1 MDQTINELQHTLDL
15 LRIEQEEDRAQ
26 YRERILGASIQ
37 ERKKSGTTWYPIIIR
52 ESYYGIGERLIL
64 EIERPG
70 DQFIPNLFQF
80 GSVASLFSNYG
91 NEGKDNPSISGVV
104 SLVRRN
110 NIRLTLFVD
119 ELPEW
124 VDTGKLGI
132 DLMFD
137 ESSYKEMTGALQQT
151 MKAKNNR
158 LAQLRDILL
167 GAEEAKFH
175 KEETL
180 KFHRLNDS
188 QNQAVQKVASAK
200 DVAIIHGPPGTGKT
214 TTLVDA
220 IQHTLKTEKQVL
232 VCAPSNNAVDLLTM
246 KLHAAGVKVVRLG
259 NPGRISEELQ
269 NLSIDYAIT
278 GHHDFKK
285 IKEFKKMASEY
296 KNMASKYK
304 RNFGHAERQQR
315 KAILDESRKLQGEAD
330 KIEKFIINDLIEKSQ
345 VITCTL
351 VGSANYMIRDKTYS
365 TVFID
370 EAGQAP
376 EPACW
381 IPILRAERVVLAGD
395 HQQLPPTIKSQQA
408 AREGLSVTLFEKI
421 IQRQKVATTMLE
433 VQYRMNEKIMAF
445 SNKKFYHDKLIAH
458 ESVKDKTLGESLA
471 VEFIDTAGCSFN
483 EEQGQNTSSLVNIGE
498 AEVLIKHLKEVIEQ
512 NILTEK
518 NSIGIIS
525 PYKAQVN
532 LLEIKVEEN
541 EELKKMGKR
550 LAINTVD
557 GFQGQERDLIYI
569 SLVRSN
575 DDGEIGFLSDLRRMN
590 VAMTRA
596 RQKLVVIG
604 DSATLASHPFYKD
617 MLDYMERIGAY
628 RTAWEF
634 SGD

>member
-1 MDQTINELQHTLDL
+1 MSPTDELQNTIDL
-15 LRIEQEEDRAQ
+15 LKIEQEEDRAQ
-26 YRERILGASIQ
+26 YRDKILGASIQ
-37 ERKKSGTTWYPIIIR
+37 ERKKSGTTWYPIVIR
-52 ESYYGIGERLIL
+52 ESYYGTGERLIL

-70 DQFIPNLFQF
+70 DQSIPNLFQF

-91 NEGKDNPSISGVV
+91 NEGKDNPSINGVV

-124 VDTGKLGI
+124 IDTGKLGI

-137 ESSYKEMTGALQQT
+137 ESSYKEMNGALQQV

-158 LAQLRDILL
+158 LAQLREILL
-167 GAEEAKFH
+167 GAEEAEFH

-180 KFHRLNDS
+180 KFHGLNDS
-188 QNQAVQKVASAK
+188 QNHAVQKVASAK
-200 DVAIIHGPPGTGKT
+200 DIAIIHGPPGTGKT
-214 TTLVDA
+214 TTLVEA

-232 VCAPSNNAVDLLTM
+232 VCAPSNNAVDLLTL

-269 NLSIDYAIT
+269 MLSIDSAIT
-278 GHHDFKK
+278 GHKDFKQ
-285 IKEFKKMASEY
+285 IKEYKKMAAEY

-304 RNFGHAERQQR
+304 RNFGPAERQQR
-315 KAILDESRKLQGEAD
+315 KAILDESRKLQGEAE
-330 KIEKFIINDLIEKSQ
+330 KIENFIVSDLIDRSQ

-351 VGSANYMIRDKTYS
+351 VGSANYMIRDKMYS
-365 TVFID
+365 TLFID

-381 IPILRAERVVLAGD
+381 IPILRAERVILAGD

-408 AREGLSVTLFEKI
+408 AKAGLSITLFEKI
-421 IQRQKVATTMLE
+421 IQRQKADAMLE

-458 ESVKDKTLGESLA
+458 ESVKDKTIGDSLA
-471 VEFIDTAGCSFN
+471 VEFIDTAGCGFD
-483 EEQGQNTSSLVNIGE
+483 EETGQNTSSLVNVGE
-498 AEVLIKHLKEVIEQ
+498 ADILMKHLEE
-512 NILTEK
+512 ILGQSILSEK

-541 EELKKMGKR
+541 ESLKKMGKR
-550 LAINTVD
+550 LAVNTVD
-557 GFQGQERDLIYI
+557 GFQGQEKDIIYI

-575 DDGEIGFLSDLRRMN
+575 SDGEIGFLTDLRRMN

-596 RQKLVVIG
+596 RRKLVMIG
-604 DSATLASHPFYKD
+604 DSATLGRHPFYKD
-617 MLDYMERIGAY
+617 MLDYMESIGAY
-628 RTAWEF
+628 RSAWEYNN
-634 SGD
+634 

>member
-1 MDQTINELQHTLDL
+1 MTPTDELQRTIDL
-15 LRIEQEEDRAQ
+15 LKIEQDEDRNQ
-26 YRERILGASIQ
+26 YREKILGASIQ
-37 ERKKSGTTWYPIIIR
+37 ERKKAGTTWYPIVIR
-52 ESYYGIGERLIL
+52 ESYYGTGERLIL

-70 DQFIPNLFQF
+70 DLSIPNLFQF
-80 GSVASLFSNYG
+80 GSVASLFSNYH
-91 NEGKDNPSISGVV
+91 NEGKENPSISGVV

-137 ESSYKEMTGALQQT
+137 ESSYKEMNSALQQV

-158 LAQLRDILL
+158 LAQLREILL
-167 GAEEAKFH
+167 GAEEAKFA
-175 KEETL
+175 EEEIL
-180 KFHRLNDS
+180 KFQGLNEMQTKS
-188 QNQAVQKVASAK
+188 IQKIAAAE

-214 TTLVDA
+214 TTIVQA
-220 IQHTLKTEKQVL
+220 IAHTLKIEAQVL
-232 VCAPSNNAVDLLTM
+232 VCAPSNNAVDLLTL
-246 KLHAAGVKVVRLG
+246 KLHAAGLKVVRLG
-259 NPGRISEELQ
+259 NPARINEELQ
-269 NLSIDYAIT
+269 ALSLDSAISS
-278 GHHDFKK
+278 HKDFKQ
-285 IKEFKKMASEY
+285 IKEFKKMAAEY

-304 RNFGHAERQQR
+304 RHFGHAEREQR
-315 KAILDESRKLQGEAD
+315 RAILDESRKLQAEAE
-330 KIEKFIINDLIEKSQ
+330 KIESFIVSDLIEKAQ

-351 VGSANYMIRDKTYS
+351 VGSANYTIRDRSYS

-395 HQQLPPTIKSQQA
+395 HQQLPPTIKSRQA
-408 AREGLSVTLFEKI
+408 ASEGLAVTLFEKT
-421 IQRQKVATTMLE
+421 IQRQKADTMLE
-433 VQYRMNEKIMAF
+433 VQYRMNEKIMEF
-445 SNKKFYHDKLIAH
+445 SNKEFYKDKLKAH
-458 ESVKDKTLGESLA
+458 ESVKDQTIGDSPA

-483 EEQGQNTSSLVNIGE
+483 EEQGQGRESLVNTGE
-498 AEVLIKHLKEVIEQ
+498 ADVLFKHLDELLAQ
-512 NILTEK
+512 NILDEK

-532 LLEIKVEEN
+532 LLETKLEEHK
-541 EELKKMGKR
+541 ELKQLGKR
-550 LAINTVD
+550 LAVNTVD

-575 DDGEIGFLSDLRRMN
+575 ENGEIGFLNDLRRMN

-596 RQKLVVIG
+596 RKKLVILG
-604 DSATLASHPFYKD
+604 DSATLARHPFYRD
-617 MLDYMERIGAY
+617 MLNYMESIGAY
-628 RTAWEF
+628 RSAWELLY
-634 SGD
+634 

>member
-1 MDQTINELQHTLDL
+1 MFDPTTELQNTFDL
-15 LRIEQEEDRAQ
+15 LRIEQEEDRVQ
-26 YRERILGASIQ
+26 YREKILGASIQ
-37 ERKKSGTTWYPIIIR
+37 ERKKSGTTWYPIVIK
-52 ESYYGIGERLIL
+52 ESYYGTGERLIL

-70 DQFIPNLFQF
+70 EHFIPNLFQF
-80 GSVASLFSNYG
+80 GSVASLFSNHG
-91 NEGKDNPSISGVV
+91 NGGKDNPSISGVV

-124 VDTGKLGI
+124 VDMGKLGI

-137 ESSYKEMTGALQQT
+137 ESSYKEMSGALQQV

-158 LAQLRDILL
+158 LAQMREILL
-167 GAEEAKFH
+167 GAEPAKF
-175 KEETL
+175 KEEELL
-180 KFHRLNDS
+180 KFHRLNEV
-188 QNQAVQKVASAK
+188 QNKSIQKIDAAK

-214 TTLVDA
+214 TTLVEA
-220 IQHTLKTEKQVL
+220 ICYTLKTEKQVL

-246 KLHAAGVKVVRLG
+246 KLHGAGVKVIRLG

-269 NLSIDYAIT
+269 SLSLDSGISA
-278 GHHDFKK
+278 HKDFKQ
-285 IKEFKKMASEY
+285 IKEFKKMAAEY

-304 RNFGHAERQQR
+304 RNFGHAEREQR
-315 KAILDESRKLQGEAD
+315 RAILDESRKLQAEAE
-330 KIEKFIINDLIEKSQ
+330 KIENFIISDLLVKAQ

-351 VGSANYMIRDKTYS
+351 VGSANYMIRDKVYS

-395 HQQLPPTIKSQQA
+395 HQQLPPTIKSQKA

-421 IQRQKVATTMLE
+421 IQRQNAATMLE

-483 EEQGQNTSSLVNIGE
+483 EEPGQNSGSLINTGE
-498 AEVLIKHLKEVIEQ
+498 ADILVKHLNDLLEQ
-512 NILTEK
+512 KVLSEK

-532 LLEIKVEEN
+532 LLEDKVEETAD
-541 EELKKMGKR
+541 LKKMGKR
-550 LAINTVD
+550 LSVNTVD

-575 DDGEIGFLSDLRRMN
+575 EDGEIGFLSDLRRMN

-596 RQKLVVIG
+596 RQKLVIIG
-604 DSATLASHPFYKD
+604 DSATLARHPFYKD
-617 MLDYMERIGAY
+617 MLEYMERIGAY
-628 RTAWEF
+628 RSAWELMY
-634 SGD
+634 

>member
-1 MDQTINELQHTLDL
+1 MSPTEELQKTLDL
-15 LRIEQEEDRAQ
+15 LKIEQEEDRAQ
-26 YRERILGASIQ
+26 YRDKILGASIQ
-37 ERKKSGTTWYPIIIR
+37 ERKKSGTTWYPIVIR
-52 ESYYGIGERLIL
+52 ESYYGMGERLIL

-70 DQFIPNLFQF
+70 DQFVPNLFQF
-80 GSVASLFSNYG
+80 GSVASLFSNHG
-91 NEGKDNPSISGVV
+91 NDGKDNPTISGVV

-124 VDTGKLGI
+124 IDMGKLGI

-158 LAQLRDILL
+158 LAQLREILL
-167 GAEEAKFH
+167 GAEVAKFQ
-175 KEETL
+175 KEEPL
-180 KFHRLNDS
+180 KFHRLNDVQS
-188 QNQAVQKVASAK
+188 QSIQKIAAAK

-214 TTLVDA
+214 TTLVEA

-246 KLHAAGVKVVRLG
+246 KLHAAGVKVVRMG

-269 NLSIDYAIT
+269 MLSIDSAIT
-278 GHHDFKK
+278 THQDFKK
-285 IKEFKKMASEY
+285 IKEFKKMANEY

-304 RNFGHAERQQR
+304 RNFGYAERQQR
-315 KAILDESRKLQGEAD
+315 KAILDESRKLQGEAE
-330 KIEKFIINDLIEKSQ
+330 KIETFIVNDLIDRSQ

-351 VGSANYMIRDKTYS
+351 VGSANYMIRDKVYS

-381 IPILRAERVVLAGD
+381 IPILRAERVILAGD

-408 AREGLSVTLFEKI
+408 AKAGLSVTLFEKI
-421 IQRQKVATTMLE
+421 IQRQKADTMLE

-445 SNKKFYHDKLIAH
+445 SNKKFYNDKLIAH
-458 ESVKDKTLGESLA
+458 ESVKDKTIGDSLA

-483 EEQGQNTSSLVNIGE
+483 EEEGQNTSSLVNIGE
-498 AEVLIKHLKEVIEQ
+498 ADIVLKHLKELFDQ
-512 NILTEK
+512 NIISEK
-518 NSIGIIS
+518 TSIGIIS

-541 EELKKMGKR
+541 EALKKMGKR
-550 LAINTVD
+550 LSVNTVD

-575 DDGEIGFLSDLRRMN
+575 SDGEIGFLTDLRRMN

-596 RQKLVVIG
+596 RQKLVLIG
-604 DSATLASHPFYKD
+604 DSATLARHPFYKE
-617 MLDYMERIGAY
+617 MMEYMDEIAAY
-628 RTAWEF
+628 RSAWELIY
-634 SGD
+634 

>member
-1 MDQTINELQHTLDL
+1 MSPAEELQHTLEL
-15 LRIEQEEDRAQ
+15 LKIEQEEDRAQ
-26 YRERILGASIQ
+26 YREKVLGASIQ
-37 ERKKSGTTWYPIIIR
+37 ERKKTGSTWYPIVIK
-52 ESYYGIGERLIL
+52 ESYYGTGERLIL
-64 EIERPG
+64 EIERPS

-80 GSVASLFSNYG
+80 GSVASLFSNFA
-91 NEGKDNPSISGVV
+91 NEGKDNPCISGVV

-119 ELPEW
+119 ELPDW

-137 ESSYKEMTGALQQT
+137 ESSYKEMAGALQQA

-158 LAQLRDILL
+158 LAQLTEILL
-167 GAEEAKFH
+167 GAKEAVFE
-175 KEETL
+175 KETQL
-180 KFHRLNDS
+180 KFHGLNS
-188 QNQAVQKVASAK
+188 VQCNAIQKIAAAK

-214 TTLVDA
+214 TTLVAA
-220 IQHTLKTEKQVL
+220 ISHSLLTEKQVL

-246 KLHAAGVKVVRLG
+246 KLHEAGVKVLRLG

-269 NLSIDYAIT
+269 MLTIDSGISA
-278 GHHDFKK
+278 HKDFKQ

-304 RNFGHAERQQR
+304 RQFGHAERQQR
-315 KAILDESRKLQGEAD
+315 KAILDESRKLQAEAE
-330 KIEKFIINDLIEKSQ
+330 KIESFIINDLIEKAQ

-351 VGSANYMIRDKTYS
+351 VGSANYMIRDRMYS

-381 IPILRAERVVLAGD
+381 IPILRAERVVMAGD
-395 HQQLPPTIKSQQA
+395 HQQLPPTIKSQKA
-408 AREGLSVTLFEKI
+408 SKEGLMVTLFEKI
-421 IQRQKVATTMLE
+421 IHRQKADTMLE

-445 SNKKFYHDKLIAH
+445 SNKKFYNNKLKADD
-458 ESVKDKTLGESLA
+458 SVKDKTISDSLA

-483 EEQGQNTSSLVNIGE
+483 EEAGQGTSSLINKGE
-498 AEVLIKHLKEVIEQ
+498 SEILLKHLTLLLEE
-512 NILTEK
+512 NILSDSNT
-518 NSIGIIS
+518 IGIIS
-525 PYKAQVN
+525 PYKAQVHF
-532 LLEIKVEEN
+532 LEQQTDESATF
-541 EELKKMGKR
+541 KKMGKR
-550 LAINTVD
+550 LSVNTID

-596 RQKLVVIG
+596 RKKLVIIG
-604 DSATLASHPFYKD
+604 DSATLARHPFYKE
-617 MLDYMERIGAY
+617 MLEYMDSIEAY
-628 RTAWEF
+628 RSAWELMY
-634 SGD
+634 

>member
-1 MDQTINELQHTLDL
+1 MFQPLVELQHTLDL

-26 YRERILGASIQ
+26 YRDKILGSSIQ
-37 ERKKSGTTWYPIIIR
+37 ERKKSGTTWYPIVIR
-52 ESYYGIGERLIL
+52 ESYYGTGDRLIL

-70 DQFIPNLFQF
+70 DHFIPNHFQF
-80 GSVASLFSNYG
+80 GSVASLFSNHG

-124 VDTGKLGI
+124 VDMGKLGI

-137 ESSYKEMTGALQQT
+137 ESSYKEMTAALQQV

-158 LAQLRDILL
+158 LAQFREILL
-167 GAEEAKFH
+167 GAEEAKFQ
-175 KEETL
+175 KEESL
-180 KFHRLNDS
+180 IFHRLNTIQTD
-188 QNQAVQKVASAK
+188 AIQKIASAQ

-214 TTLVDA
+214 TTLVEA
-220 IQHTLKTEKQVL
+220 IQHTLKTEIQVL

-246 KLHAAGVKVVRLG
+246 KLHSAGVKVVRIG

-269 NLSIDYAIT
+269 ALSIDSAIST
-278 GHHDFKK
+278 HKDFKQ
-285 IKEFKKMASEY
+285 IKEFKKMAAEY

-304 RNFGHAERQQR
+304 RHFGPAERAQR
-315 KAILDESRKLQGEAD
+315 KAILDESRKLQGEAE
-330 KIEKFIINDLIEKSQ
+330 KIEKFIINDLIEKAQ

-351 VGSANYMIRDKTYS
+351 VGSANYMIRDRMYS

-381 IPILRAERVVLAGD
+381 IPIMRAERVVLAGD

-408 AREGLSVTLFEKI
+408 AKEGLSVTLFEKI
-421 IQRQKVATTMLE
+421 IQRQKTAATMLE

-445 SNKKFYHDKLIAH
+445 SNRKFYHNKLVAH
-458 ESVKDKTLGESLA
+458 ESVKDKTIGDSLA

-483 EEQGQNTSSLVNIGE
+483 EEKGQNTSSLVNIGE
-498 AEVLIKHLKEVIEQ
+498 ADILLKHLDILIEQ
-512 NILTEK
+512 NVLSEK

-525 PYKAQVN
+525 PYKAQVH
-532 LLEIKVEEN
+532 LLELKVEESTA
-541 EELKKMGKR
+541 LKKMGKR
-550 LAINTVD
+550 LAVNTVD
-557 GFQGQERDLIYI
+557 GFQGQERDMIYI
-569 SLVRSN
+569 TLVRSN
-575 DDGEIGFLSDLRRMN
+575 DDGEIGFLNDLRRMN

-596 RQKLVVIG
+596 RQKLVLIG
-604 DSATLASHPFYKD
+604 DSATLARHPFYKE
-617 MLDYMERIGAY
+617 LLEFMESIGAH
-628 RTAWEF
+628 RSAWELMY
-634 SGD
+634 

>member
-1 MDQTINELQHTLDL
+1 M
-15 LRIEQEEDRAQ
+15 
-26 YRERILGASIQ
+26 
-37 ERKKSGTTWYPIIIR
+37 
-52 ESYYGIGERLIL
+52 
-64 EIERPG
+64 
-70 DQFIPNLFQF
+70 
-80 GSVASLFSNYG
+80 
-91 NEGKDNPSISGVV
+91 V

-124 VDTGKLGI
+124 VDMGKLGI

-137 ESSYKEMTGALQQT
+137 ESSYKEMTGALQQA

-158 LAQLRDILL
+158 LAQLTEILL
-167 GAEEAKFH
+167 GAKEAEFD
-175 KEETL
+175 KELPL
-180 KFHRLNDS
+180 KFHGLNS
-188 QNQAVQKVASAK
+188 VQCKAIQKIASAK
-200 DVAIIHGPPGTGKT
+200 EVAIIHGPPGTGKT
-214 TTLVDA
+214 TTLVQA
-220 IQHTLKTEKQVL
+220 IAHTLKTEKQVL

-246 KLHAAGVKVVRLG
+246 KLHAAGVKVLRLG

-269 NLSIDYAIT
+269 MLTIDSGIST
-278 GHHDFKK
+278 HKDFKQ

-304 RNFGHAERQQR
+304 RNFGHAERAQR
-315 KAILDESRKLQGEAD
+315 KTILDESRKLQAEAE
-330 KIEKFIINDLIEKSQ
+330 KIESFIINDLIEKAQ

-351 VGSANYMIRDKTYS
+351 VGSANYMIRDNYYS

-381 IPILRAERVVLAGD
+381 IPILRAERVIMAGD
-395 HQQLPPTIKSQQA
+395 HQQLPPTIKSQKA
-408 AREGLSVTLFEKI
+408 SKEGLSVTLFEKI
-421 IQRQKVATTMLE
+421 IQRQKADTMLE

-445 SNKKFYHDKLIAH
+445 SNKKFYNDKLIADD
-458 ESVKDKTLGESLA
+458 SVKDKTIGDSLA

-483 EEQGQNTSSLVNIGE
+483 EEAGQGTSSLINKGE
-498 AEVLIKHLKEVIEQ
+498 ADIVVKHLTTLVEE
-512 NILTEK
+512 NILTAK

-532 LLEIKVEEN
+532 FLEQLTEETV
-541 EELKKMGKR
+541 LFKKMGK
-550 LAINTVD
+550 LLSVNTID

-575 DDGEIGFLSDLRRMN
+575 DDGEIGFLNDLRRMN

-596 RQKLVVIG
+596 RQKLVIIG
-604 DSATLASHPFYKD
+604 DSATLARHPFYKD
-617 MLDYMERIGAY
+617 MLEYMENIGAY
-628 RTAWEF
+628 RSAWELMY
-634 SGD
+634 